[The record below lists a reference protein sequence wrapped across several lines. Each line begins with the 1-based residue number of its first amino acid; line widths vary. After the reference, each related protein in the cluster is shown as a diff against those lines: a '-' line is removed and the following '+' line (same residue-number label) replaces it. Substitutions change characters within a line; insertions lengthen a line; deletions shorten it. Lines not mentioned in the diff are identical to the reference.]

1 MAADDIAVRF
11 RIKGK
16 VQGVGYRAWAVERAE
31 GLGLTGW
38 IRNVSDGSVEVV
50 AKGPKAVLEVFFAAA
65 HAGPESSRVREVK
78 HENVPADE
86 AAALPPGF
94 HQLATKRP

>member
-16 VQGVGYRAWAVERAE
+16 VQGVGYRAWAVERAQ

-38 IRNVSDGSVEVV
+38 IRNVSDGSVEIV
-50 AKGPKAVLEVFFAAA
+50 AKGPKATLEVFFAAA

-86 AAALPPGF
+86 AAALPAGF
-94 HQLATKRP
+94 HAVATKRP